1 MEQQAI
7 QQPQIPSLP
16 EFSLVRVSQI
26 VQMIPISEATWWR
39 WVREGKVKRGIKLG
53 ANVTVWKLTDVREFI
68 ETLAAESEPQETK
81 RKRGRPPR
89 DPFGRKP

>member
-1 MEQQAI
+1 MEQQSI

-39 WVREGKVKRGIKLG
+39 WVREGKVKKGIKLG
-53 ANVTVWKLTDVREFI
+53 ANVTVWKLADVREFI
-68 ETLAAESEPQETK
+68 EKLAEEPEPQEAK

-89 DPFGRKP
+89 DPFGRKL